1 MPGGQLEHRDNRELS
16 DHYILWLGSKGKTG
30 TQ

>member
-1 MPGGQLEHRDNRELS
+1 MPAGHLEHWDYRELS